1 MEGEAAA
8 GMLMIVRWAAN
19 EVYTTQLSG
28 NHERLTVLEADVEDS
43 GLHELHVSIGKEFTR

>member
-19 EVYTTQLSG
+19 EVYTTQFSG

-43 GLHELHVSIGKEFTR
+43 GLHELYVSIGKEFT